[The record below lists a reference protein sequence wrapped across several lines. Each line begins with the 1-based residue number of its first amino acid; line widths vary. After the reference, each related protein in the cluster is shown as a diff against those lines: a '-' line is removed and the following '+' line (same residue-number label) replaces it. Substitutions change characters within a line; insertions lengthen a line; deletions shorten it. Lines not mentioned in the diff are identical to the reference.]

1 MSTLKNQKYVYYFFI
16 ILSFQTLTAQKLH
29 GQLSSKATAQNMT
42 IERALEQDIA
52 MITRN
57 IEFLT
62 CHEAGFLQDI
72 VHQKEENL
80 CISIIMKLIKESI
93 EQKFE
98 PFPGFIGLAH
108 DFLFELTQESRV
120 QLNLIFTESS
130 DLLDRMSDSESE
142 VYQEELT
149 DNPFQLPSHIE
160 KAMSIL
166 ERYEKWLMETKDS
179 YKLKLQ
185 GIRTQ

>member
-1 MSTLKNQKYVYYFFI
+1 
-16 ILSFQTLTAQKLH
+16 
-29 GQLSSKATAQNMT
+29 
-42 IERALEQDIA
+42 
-52 MITRN
+52 
-57 IEFLT
+57 
-62 CHEAGFLQDI
+62 
-72 VHQKEENL
+72 
-80 CISIIMKLIKESI
+80 MKLIKESI

-108 DFLFELTQESRV
+108 DFLFELTQELRV

-142 VYQEELT
+142 VYQEGLT

-179 YKLKLQ
+179 YELKLQ
-185 GIRTQ
+185 KISSL